1 MSTNASTACSATQP
15 RSEKFWNPYVAG
27 FALGLVL
34 LATFLVM
41 GKGLGASGAA
51 NRLGVTVLEAVA
63 PERVA
68 ANPYMAALSSEG
80 HTLDHWIVFMLVG
93 TFLGGL
99 TAAYTAGRLRRGVRR
114 GPLVPVKWR
123 LVLALSGGLL
133 MGVAARLARGC
144 TSGQALSGGAML
156 SVGAF
161 VFMFSV
167 FGGAYALAYFLRKEW
182 NA

>member
-1 MSTNASTACSATQP
+1 MSTQDATAARP
-15 RSEKFWNPYVAG
+15 FWNPYVAG

-34 LATFLVM
+34 MATFLVM

-51 NRLGVTVLEAVA
+51 NRLGVTALSVVA
-63 PERVA
+63 PAHVE
-68 ANPYMAALSSEG
+68 ANKYMAAMSTEG
-80 HTLDHWIVFMLVG
+80 HALDHWIVFMLVG

-99 TAAYTAGRLRRGVRR
+99 TAAYTAGRLKRGVIR
-114 GPLVPVKWR
+114 GPRVKIPWR
-123 LVLALSGGLL
+123 LTMALSGGLL

-156 SVGAF
+156 SAGAF

-182 NA
+182 N